1 LFNFYHTLLSIILHS
16 LNFMKIYSHFLWL
29 YLSSYKVGFSSCSRI
44 LFILSLTPLTVP
56 CHEPLR
62 RRRTTVLHKSD
73 KAWHRHRNPKTRT
86 SLRKECMKRTG
97 ISLSLPQQNREIHTC
112 TREIP
117 AWCAWKWKHAR
128 IVRPFRAVTAHSSE
142 SECMRVRVFVNSVSR
157 NNVICAENS
166 RENEES
172 WESPVAWESFRL
184 WFLCYC
190 ATHKGKRPRRLSLL
204 WIDGKV
210 ARWRLFLRHGHRRR
224 FYQCYSSNSPSSL
237 CHSPVSLSPF
247 EKKTSGVKILNFY
260 LQ

>member
-1 LFNFYHTLLSIILHS
+1 
-16 LNFMKIYSHFLWL
+16 MKIHSHFLWL

-86 SLRKECMKRTG
+86 SLRKECMKRTA
-97 ISLSLPQQNREIHTC
+97 ISLSIPQQNREIHTC

-166 RENEES
+166 RANEES

-190 ATHKGKRPRRLSLL
+190 ATHKGKAAAATVSIVDRRQSCAVTTLPSSRSPAPLL
-204 WIDGKV
+204 PV
-210 ARWRLFLRHGHRRR
+210 LQF
-224 FYQCYSSNSPSSL
+224 SNSPSSL